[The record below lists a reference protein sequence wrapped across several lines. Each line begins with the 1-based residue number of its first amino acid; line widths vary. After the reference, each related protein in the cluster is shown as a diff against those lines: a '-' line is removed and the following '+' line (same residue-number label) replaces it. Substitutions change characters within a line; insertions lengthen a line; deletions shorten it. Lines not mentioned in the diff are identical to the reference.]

1 MRSSSEFVPLN
12 APHMDGAKA
21 ANRPPAEP
29 VSWFTHLAPELP
41 ASIAAPTTSP
51 AAPICAQSAV
61 PAFGFRDVDVIGR
74 EESERSLRRE
84 PEPPGILR
92 LRREA
97 EEAAQELIAAAQSQA
112 QAIGEEARQQG
123 YQAGYEAG
131 YADGAQRAEQAVGQQ
146 AQMDR
151 TAYQADIADFIAH
164 IEGERQRAWLD
175 MEPQV
180 VSLVFDLAK
189 HVIKQEVEV
198 SREVSL
204 SVVRNALRRVA
215 DAGTLR
221 IRVNPEDLQT
231 VRGSREELLT
241 LVDNLR
247 HVEIIEDRRVGAG
260 GCIVETEGGSIDA
273 RLEAQIA
280 EAANLLGLT

>member
-1 MRSSSEFVPLN
+1 MRSSSEFVPLD
-12 APHMDGAKA
+12 APRMGDGQA
-21 ANRPPAEP
+21 ANSLPAEP

-41 ASIAAPTTSP
+41 ASLAAPTAPP
-51 AAPICAQSAV
+51 AAPVRAGSAV
-61 PAFGFRDVDVIGR
+61 PAFGFRDVDTIQR
-74 EESERSLRRE
+74 EECERRHRSE

-97 EEAAQELIAAAQSQA
+97 EQAGQELIAQAETQA
-112 QAIGEEARQQG
+112 QMIAQEAQQQG
-123 YQAGYEAG
+123 YQAGYDAG
-131 YADGAQRAEQAVGQQ
+131 YANGVQLAEQAVGQQ
-146 AQMDR
+146 AQRDR
-151 TAYQADIADFIAH
+151 TAYQADIAAFIAH
-164 IEGERQRAWLD
+164 IEAERQRAWLE

-198 SREVSL
+198 SRDISL
-204 SVVRNALRRVA
+204 AVVRNALRRVA

-221 IRVNPEDLQT
+221 IRVSPDDLQT

-241 LVDNLR
+241 LVDNIR

-260 GCIVETEGGSIDA
+260 GCIVETEGGNIDA

-280 EAANLLGLT
+280 EAANLLGLA